1 MSQEQVGAASAY
13 VQAEARSDLVAI
25 SQHAVSSFCSAMGV
39 PSGLIFESRFVGNQ
53 SSHLRLLNTTVEQ
66 LAQSVERVLSLAYRR
81 VYGRGAEGGV
91 ESLRLAIS
99 PMAAIGDVTA
109 LIAAGVADTKAVQR
123 LALRSIGLG
132 TEDIEAAND
141 RLDKQTEETHK
152 LAVAAAQ
159 KAAQEVAA
167 KAAADREAEKARVG
181 VPKPSAA
188 GGSSSIK

>member
-1 MSQEQVGAASAY
+1 MGAASGY

-39 PSGLIFESRFVGNQ
+39 PAGLIFESRFVGNQ

-81 VYGRGAEGGV
+81 IYGRGAEGGA

-99 PMAAIGDVTA
+99 PMAAIADITA
-109 LIAAGVADTKAVQR
+109 LTTAGVADAKSVQR

-132 TEDIEAAND
+132 TEDIEAASD
-141 RLDKQTEETHK
+141 RLDKQTEEVHK
-152 LAVAAAQ
+152 LAVAAAE

-167 KAAADREAEKARVG
+167 KAAADREQEKARVG
-181 VPKPSAA
+181 GPKPSAA
-188 GGSSSIK
+188 GGGNSSK